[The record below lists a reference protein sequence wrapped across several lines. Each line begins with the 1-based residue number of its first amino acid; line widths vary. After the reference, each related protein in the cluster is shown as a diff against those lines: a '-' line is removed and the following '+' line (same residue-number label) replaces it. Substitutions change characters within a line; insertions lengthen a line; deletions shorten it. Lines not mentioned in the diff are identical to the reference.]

1 MRRNSHRR
9 RIFGLIT
16 SKERQ
21 SLTNQQSET
30 IKTPKQQNQE
40 IIDNKN
46 KIPELINVPQT
57 SFVPDTAGDGI
68 FNVGLLAPRT
78 NIPVEYSTETVS
90 SKNIPVVSAPPTY
103 DYFFI
108 KYDNLNV
115 ARRVEGEIKSFS
127 VVKTLNPSTIKDVAE
142 MLRLSYN
149 NISPLTLSEYQ
160 NGSFSHP
167 KYVND
172 SGTPLQIRYAEISII
187 RQKTPGR
194 LDDIPLGYP
203 DFDSTPDGVITS
215 LGPIPRAPYTDF
227 TSATGATYSVQIV
240 PGTTLD
246 FKDTT
251 VKTPWQFA
259 PTGWN
264 WNFGPSASP
273 TGSTAQNPSVY
284 YSATGNYTVELTAS
298 NATGSTTKTKINF
311 VIVTN

>member
-1 MRRNSHRR
+1 MRKNSYGRKING
-9 RIFGLIT
+9 IFGNRNRQTLI
-16 SKERQ
+16 
-21 SLTNQQSET
+21 NQNVDP

-40 IIDNKN
+40 IVDSKS

-57 SFVPDTAGDGI
+57 SFIPNTEGDGI
-68 FNVGLLAPRT
+68 FNVGLLAPRN
-78 NIPVEYSTETVS
+78 NIPLQYEENSLS
-90 SKNIPVVSAPPTY
+90 SKNIPVISTPTKY

-115 ARRVEGEIKSFS
+115 NRRVDSIMKSFS
-127 VVKTLNPSTIKDVAE
+127 VVKTLNPSTVKDVSE
-142 MLRLSYN
+142 MLRLGYS
-149 NISPLTLSEYQ
+149 NITPLTKSEYDS
-160 NGSFSHP
+160 GSFTHP

-172 SGTPLQIRYAEISII
+172 SGYPLEIRYAEISII
-187 RQKTPGR
+187 KQKTPGR

-203 DFDSTPDGVITS
+203 DFDSTPDGVVTS

-227 TSATGATYSVQIV
+227 TSATGATYSVQIS
-240 PGTTLD
+240 PGSTLD

-259 PTGWN
+259 PTGWS
-264 WNFGPSASP
+264 WYFGPSASP

-298 NATGSTTKTKINF
+298 NSTGSTTKTKINF